1 MIPHPTTAISET
13 LPPLA
18 IDVDDSS
25 SSDDESDDDGE
36 ELVDKSLEKSLW
48 LVDQML
54 SEGKKGLEY
63 RVRTSELPSG
73 GRVLSG
79 EWGREHDVVDT

>member
-1 MIPHPTTAISET
+1 MSMIPNSNPSTPAIE
-13 LPPLA
+13 
-18 IDVDDSS
+18 IEES
-25 SSDDESDDDGE
+25 SSDEESEDEGE

-48 LVDQML
+48 LVEQML
-54 SEGKKGLEY
+54 TEGKKGLEY

-79 EWGREHDVVDT
+79 EWDREHDLDTR

>member
-1 MIPHPTTAISET
+1 MIPSSNPSTPAIE
-13 LPPLA
+13 
-18 IDVDDSS
+18 IEES
-25 SSDDESDDDGE
+25 SSDEESEDEGE

-48 LVDQML
+48 LVEQML

-79 EWGREHDVVDT
+79 EWDREHDLDTR

>member
-1 MIPHPTTAISET
+1 MSMIPCSNPSTPAIE
-13 LPPLA
+13 
-18 IDVDDSS
+18 IEES
-25 SSDDESDDDGE
+25 SSDEESEDEGE

-48 LVDQML
+48 LVEQML

-79 EWGREHDVVDT
+79 EWGREHDLDTR

>member
-1 MIPHPTTAISET
+1 MSMIPNPNAAT
-13 LPPLA
+13 PA
-18 IDVDDSS
+18 IDIEES
-25 SSDDESDDDGE
+25 SSDEESDDEGE

-54 SEGKKGLEY
+54 TEGKKGLEY

-79 EWGREHDVVDT
+79 EWNREHDLDTG

>member
-1 MIPHPTTAISET
+1 MSMIPNPNAAT
-13 LPPLA
+13 PA
-18 IDVDDSS
+18 IDIEES
-25 SSDDESDDDGE
+25 SSDDESDDEGE

-54 SEGKKGLEY
+54 AEGKKGLEY

-79 EWGREHDVVDT
+79 EWNREHDIDTG

>member
-1 MIPHPTTAISET
+1 MSMTPHATIATIPAVEIE
-13 LPPLA
+13 
-18 IDVDDSS
+18 DS
-25 SSDDESDDDGE
+25 SSDDDSDDDGE

-48 LVDQML
+48 LVEQML
-54 SEGKKGLEY
+54 TEGKRGLEY

-79 EWGREHDVVDT
+79 EWNRDGEEHD

>member
-1 MIPHPTTAISET
+1 MVPNSTISNTTPAIE
-13 LPPLA
+13 
-18 IDVDDSS
+18 IEDS
-25 SSDDESDDDGE
+25 SSDDDDSDDDGE

-48 LVDQML
+48 LVEQML
-54 SEGKKGLEY
+54 TEGKKGLEY

-79 EWGREHDVVDT
+79 EWNRGEHFVDT

>member
-1 MIPHPTTAISET
+1 MSMIPNPNATT
-13 LPPLA
+13 PA
-18 IDVDDSS
+18 IDVEDSS
-25 SSDDESDDDGE
+25 SDEESDDEGE

-54 SEGKKGLEY
+54 AEGKKGLEY

-79 EWGREHDVVDT
+79 EWNREHDLDTG